1 MTHRT
6 AFTGRL
12 RCAGLAAAIVALAT
26 VAGCNVSRS
35 GDGVEVQPI
44 VPPKGLYEDLGPAD
58 KGSEFRALIALPL
71 RDRGG
76 LEATIDA
83 LYDPTSTSFRRYL
96 TRDQLLAAHAPKEI
110 DVAAVRAWLEGH
122 GFAVPFVATN
132 RVLVEFTGT
141 IASFEAAFD
150 TEVHIFLRP
159 RDATSTRDTLFA
171 PSRPLTIPA
180 ALDPEVSGVLTID
193 PVAETDPIAADV
205 QKDPGPLPAGDPALA
220 PSVIRERYGFAP
232 IRSRGEGQ
240 AIGIVAGF
248 SFKPTD
254 AQAFWRT
261 FGISRS
267 DPEIVRVA
275 EPASSRNVETALD
288 VEWAGAL
295 APGAR
300 LVVYE
305 APDVKDTALVFALNE
320 AVGRAEVSVLTD
332 SFSRRETSVSRAL
345 AEQYEVTA
353 QMAAA
358 LGITIV
364 AASGDSN
371 AVDVP
376 ASCPHVTAVGGTSL
390 APDGAE
396 TVWEKAGAG
405 PSRYFD
411 APAWAA
417 ALAERRTI
425 PDVSLNADTH
435 YWVVSFGAWD
445 RRGGTSFA
453 SPIFGALVTVM
464 NAERAA
470 GHRPP
475 VGFLNPILYGD
486 SKVQRAFR
494 DIVEGES
501 DQQVA
506 KAGWDSASGWGSPHA
521 ANLLA
526 ALP

>member
-1 MTHRT
+1 MIPKT
-6 AFTGRL
+6 AIARSL
-12 RCAGLAAAIVALAT
+12 RRASLGAAIVALAT
-26 VAGCNVSRS
+26 VAGCNVGRS
-35 GDGVEVQPI
+35 GDRVDVQP
-44 VPPKGLYEDLGPAD
+44 VAPPKGLYEDLGPAD
-58 KGSEFRALIALPL
+58 KASELRALIALPL
-71 RDRGG
+71 RDAAG
-76 LEATIDA
+76 LTATIDA
-83 LYDPTSTSFRRYL
+83 LYDPTSSSFRRYL
-96 TRDQLLAAHAPKEI
+96 TPAELLAAHAPKEA
-110 DVAAVRAWLEGH
+110 DVAVVSAWLAGH
-122 GFAVPFVATN
+122 GFEVPFVATN
-132 RVLVEFTGT
+132 RVLIEFTGT
-141 IASFEAAFD
+141 IAAFEAAFD
-150 TEVHIFLRP
+150 TEVHIFLRSA
-159 RDATSTRDTLFA
+159 DATTSRDTLFA
-171 PSRPLTIPA
+171 PGRPLTVPA
-180 ALDPEVSGVLTID
+180 AIASQIDGVLTID

-205 QKDPGPLPAGDPALA
+205 PKDPGPLPADGPALA
-220 PSVIRERYGFAP
+220 PSAIRERYGFAP
-232 IRSRGEGQ
+232 IPSRGEGQ
-240 AIGIVAGF
+240 AIGVVAGF

-254 AQAFWRT
+254 ARAFWRT
-261 FGISRS
+261 FGIDRS

-320 AVGRAEVSVLTD
+320 AVGRAEVSVVTD

-345 AEQYEVTA
+345 AEQYEITA

-358 LGITIV
+358 LGITLV

-376 ASCPHVTAVGGTSL
+376 ASCPHVTAVGGTAL

-396 TVWEKAGAG
+396 TVWDKAGAG
-405 PSRYFD
+405 PSRYFE

-417 ALAERRTI
+417 SLAERRTI

-435 YWVVSFGAWD
+435 YWMVSLGAWD

-453 SPIFGALVTVM
+453 SPIFAALVAVM

-475 VGFLNPILYGD
+475 VGFLNATLYDD

-494 DIVEGES
+494 DVVEGES

-526 ALP
+526 AVP